1 MTDGVDSRPAGCDS
15 DKATGCR
22 APAAVRLSPL
32 VIAYVDRI
40 KVSFANLRMSADL
53 GFNIATLYLV
63 AAALVI
69 GLRLQQPA
77 RAVAGIAQPD

>member
-1 MTDGVDSRPAGCDS
+1 
-15 DKATGCR
+15 
-22 APAAVRLSPL
+22 VRLL
-32 VIAYVDRI
+32 QFVFLLYVIAYVDRI

-69 GLRLQQPA
+69 GLRLQQPP
-77 RAVAGIAQPD
+77 RAVAGIGQPD

>member
-1 MTDGVDSRPAGCDS
+1 
-15 DKATGCR
+15 
-22 APAAVRLSPL
+22 VRLL
-32 VIAYVDRI
+32 QFVFLLYVIAYVDRI

-77 RAVAGIAQPD
+77 RAVAGIGQPD

>member
-1 MTDGVDSRPAGCDS
+1 MASTLDRLVAIR
-15 DKATGCR
+15 TGR
-22 APAAVRLSPL
+22 RVAVRLL
-32 VIAYVDRI
+32 QFVFLLYVIAYVDRI

-69 GLRLQQPA
+69 GLPLQQPA

>member
-1 MTDGVDSRPAGCDS
+1 M
-15 DKATGCR
+15 
-22 APAAVRLSPL
+22 RLL
-32 VIAYVDRI
+32 QFVFLLYVIAYVDRI

-77 RAVAGIAQPD
+77 RAVAGIGQPD